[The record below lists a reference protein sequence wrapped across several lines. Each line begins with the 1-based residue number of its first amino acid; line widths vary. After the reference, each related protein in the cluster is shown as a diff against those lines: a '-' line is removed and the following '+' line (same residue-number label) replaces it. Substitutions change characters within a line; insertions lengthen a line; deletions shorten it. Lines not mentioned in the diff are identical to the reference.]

1 MSTFQ
6 ENVVLCKKADMPM
19 LSQEFKSTSEN
30 EYCMKIFLKGRE
42 NCQNLKD
49 FNFQIGGWTER
60 MYGKI
65 QLSREIL
72 F

>member
-6 ENVVLCKKADMPM
+6 ENVVLCNKADMPM

-42 NCQNLKD
+42 NCKNLK
-49 FNFQIGGWTER
+49 
-60 MYGKI
+60 
-65 QLSREIL
+65 IL
-72 F
+72 TSK